1 MKNIFLV
8 LVLAVSGFSETT
20 ETEVENKKKL
30 KETIIV
36 TATGT
41 EKDLSTSSLSAGK
54 VEKDEIESIR
64 PAHPSEV
71 VNRVPGAIVNNL
83 SGESHFTAIR
93 NNLSTG
99 ADYLFLENGV
109 PTRSTGFFNHN
120 ALYEINVPQSSGMEI
135 IKGPGTALYG
145 SDAMHGVINVLSG
158 EIPDERLIKLGMEY
172 GFQNWYRHLL
182 TYGDRLNDQHAF
194 RLDLNQTFNDGW
206 REYSEY
212 QRHSASLQ
220 WLWTPSE
227 DFEMKTVL
235 AYNYVDQ
242 SLVSGLSKFDWKHNP
257 DDNYFRIPGRD
268 VESYRLS
275 SKMTKYLDADSEI
288 SITPYAR
295 YSSTSGLI
303 PSWLLSTNP
312 APFADSGEIWD
323 NGFKSYGTLLK
334 YTQNFDKWDS
344 LLVAG
349 FDFDYSPGYYKV
361 EEVAFDREFNA
372 NGNVYFNDFEKTG
385 TVLRDFDATY
395 TSYSPYI
402 HFETSPFDD
411 WRFDFGLR
419 YDYAT
424 FEHDQ
429 KLSGNNLIPDTT
441 VSFDQLSPKLGFVFD
456 ITDNH
461 HLYGSYRRGF
471 RAPSAGTLFD
481 ADADERSTDLE
492 PTTIDSYEL
501 GIRGNITDSLSYDL
515 TLYYMD
521 KKDDI
526 ITFRDPNNPSLD
538 FKSNNGRSTHKGI
551 ELGLKWEVYEELDF
565 KVSASYSQ
573 HKFKEWDLGL
583 AQFPGAPSGTELEG
597 NELERAPKYYQTY
610 VLNYHPHWM
619 KGGSIEMEV
628 IYQGSYYTDSRNS
641 DKYGGYQL
649 LNLRAEYPVNDNLK
663 VYGRLMNVFDSDY
676 TSFTSSSTATGFRP
690 GEPRS
695 LFLGFE
701 YTF

>member
-1 MKNIFLV
+1 MKNIMLV
-8 LVLAVSGFSETT
+8 FALTLSSYAETP
-20 ETEVENKKKL
+20 EIKSKNVI

-36 TATGT
+36 TGTGT

-54 VEKDEIESIR
+54 VEGNDIESIR

-71 VNRVPGAIVNNL
+71 VNRIPGAIVNNL

-158 EIPDERLIKLGMEY
+158 EIPNERLIKLGMEY

-194 RLDLNQTFNDGW
+194 RLDFNQTFSDGW

-235 AYNYVDQ
+235 SYNFVDQ
-242 SLVSGLSKFDWKHNP
+242 SSVSGLSKFDWKHNP

-275 SKMTKYLDADSEI
+275 SKMTKFLDADSEI

-295 YSSTSGLI
+295 YASTSGLI

-312 APFADSGEIWD
+312 AAFANKGEIWD
-323 NGFKSYGTLLK
+323 NGFKSYGALFK
-334 YTQNFDKWDS
+334 YTQYFDKWDS

-349 FDFDYSPGYYKV
+349 FDFDHSPGYY
-361 EEVAFDREFNA
+361 EVNEVLFDREFNA

-385 TVLRDFDATY
+385 NVLRDFDATY
-395 TSYSPYI
+395 TSYSPYV
-402 HFETSPFDD
+402 HFEASPFDD

-429 KLSGNNLIPDTT
+429 HLSGANLISDTT
-441 VSFDQLSPKLGFVFD
+441 VSFSQLSPKLGFVYD
-456 ITDNH
+456 VTENH

-501 GIRGNITDSLSYDL
+501 GIRGNIIDSVSYDL
-515 TLYYMD
+515 TVYYMD
-521 KKDDI
+521 KKNDI
-526 ITFRDPNNPSLD
+526 ITFRDPNNPALD

-551 ELGLKWEVYEELDF
+551 EFGLAWEVNEEFDF
-565 KVSASYSQ
+565 KVSASYAK

-610 VLNYHPHWM
+610 LLNYHPHWM
-619 KGGSIEMEV
+619 KGGSIELEV
-628 IYQGSYYTDSRNS
+628 IYQGSYYTDSRNT
-641 DKYGGYQL
+641 DKYGGHEL
-649 LNLRAEYPVNDNLK
+649 VNIRAEYPINDNLK
-663 VYGRLMNVFDSDY
+663 VYGRLMNVFDSDH

-701 YTF
+701 YLF

>member
-1 MKNIFLV
+1 MKNIILV
-8 LVLAVSGFSETT
+8 FALTLSSYAEKPET
-20 ETEVENKKKL
+20 ENKKVI

-36 TATGT
+36 TGTGT

-54 VEKDEIESIR
+54 VDGKDIESIR

-71 VNRVPGAIVNNL
+71 VNRIPGAIVNNL

-158 EIPDERLIKLGMEY
+158 EIPNERLIKLGMEY

-182 TYGDRLNDQHAF
+182 TYGDHINDQHAF
-194 RLDLNQTFNDGW
+194 RLDFNQTFSDGW

-235 AYNYVDQ
+235 SYNFVDQ
-242 SLVSGLSKFDWKHNP
+242 SSVSGLSKFDWKHNP

-275 SKMTKYLDADSEI
+275 SKMTKILDADSEI

-295 YSSTSGLI
+295 YSSISGLI

-312 APFADSGEIWD
+312 AAFANKGEIWD
-323 NGFKSYGTLLK
+323 NGFKSYGALFQ
-334 YTQNFDKWDS
+334 YTQYFDKWDS

-349 FDFDYSPGYYKV
+349 FDFDHSPGYY
-361 EEVAFDREFNA
+361 EVNEVLFEREFNA

-385 TVLRDFDATY
+385 NVLRDFDATY
-395 TSYSPYI
+395 TSYSPYV

-411 WRFDFGLR
+411 WRFDVGLR

-429 KLSGNNLIPDTT
+429 HLTGANLISDTT
-441 VSFDQLSPKLGFVFD
+441 VSFSQLSPKLGFVFD

-515 TLYYMD
+515 SVYYMD
-521 KKDDI
+521 KKNDI
-526 ITFRDPNNPSLD
+526 ITFRDPNNPALD

-551 ELGLKWEVYEELDF
+551 ELGLKWDINEEVDF
-565 KVSASYSQ
+565 KVSASYAK

-610 VLNYHPHWM
+610 LLNYHPNWM
-619 KGGSIEMEV
+619 KGGSIELEV
-628 IYQGSYYTDSRNS
+628 IYQGSYYTDSKNT
-641 DKYGGYQL
+641 DKYGGHEL
-649 LNLRAEYPVNDNLK
+649 VNIRAEYPINDHLK
-663 VYGRLMNVFDSDY
+663 VYGRLMNVFDSDH